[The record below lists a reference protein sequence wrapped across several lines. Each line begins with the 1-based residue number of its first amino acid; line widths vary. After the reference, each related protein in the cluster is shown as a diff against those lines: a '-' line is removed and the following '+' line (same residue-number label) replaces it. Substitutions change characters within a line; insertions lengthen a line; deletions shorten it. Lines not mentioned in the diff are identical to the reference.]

1 MKRGKGGGAGVGVGC
16 WSGVVGGG
24 DKGAGVAARGRRWAP
39 RRAGMEIR
47 VQEGRSGVGWS
58 GVQEWRRGAARGGAV
73 YGGLWAVYLF
83 VEKVA
88 LLVQGQM
95 R

>member
-1 MKRGKGGGAGVGVGC
+1 MKKGKGGAVWVGV
-16 WSGVVGGG
+16 
-24 DKGAGVAARGRRWAP
+24 AGVAARGRRWAP

-47 VQEGRSGVGWS
+47 GQEGRGGVGWS
-58 GVQEWRRGAARGGAV
+58 GVQEWRRGGGAV